1 MITLENYENDENRF
15 RFAASDGVNSEIVY
29 AYENCYFKEIN
40 DITYL
45 ESQSLILEVD
55 HKTKQLNKVSEKNYK
70 YESLMKNSEEI
81 LEAFLRDVEERLD
94 DDILS
99 VEKDV

>member
-15 RFAASDGVNSEIVY
+15 RFAASDDTNPEIVY
-29 AYENCYFKEIN
+29 AYENCYFKEVE

-45 ESQSLILEVD
+45 ESQSIILEVD
-55 HKTKQLNKVSEKNYK
+55 SKTKQLNRVSEKNYK

-81 LEAFLRDVEERLD
+81 LESFLRDVEERLD
-94 DDILS
+94 YEILS
-99 VEKDV
+99 VEEDG